1 MTIHMMIMIVK
12 GRSALGEQ
20 NICLKSSA
28 KRTYTVR
35 IEMKILK
42 PSPFKNYPTF

>member
-1 MTIHMMIMIVK
+1 MAIHMIIMIVK
-12 GRSALGEQ
+12 ARSALGSQ

-35 IEMKILK
+35 IEIKILK
-42 PSPFKNYPTF
+42 PNPFKNYPIF